1 MICYFKQIVIHLLLT
16 RKIDM
21 ETVALKKQTA
31 FRLSPELVE
40 RLKLKAE
47 KEHRSL
53 NNYVE
58 MVLMSAVEDDPNE
71 VTASAMRDA
80 REGRSLETLDLKKFK
95 EFVAAL

>member
-1 MICYFKQIVIHLLLT
+1 MFKQSVIYLLLK
-16 RKIDM
+16 RIEDM
-21 ETVALKKQTA
+21 ETVAVALKKQTA

-40 RLKLKAE
+40 RLKMKAE

-58 MVLMSAVEDDPNE
+58 MVLMSAVEDEPNE
-71 VTASAMRDA
+71 LTASAMRDA
-80 REGRSLETLDLKKFK
+80 REGRNLEPLDLKRFK

>member
-1 MICYFKQIVIHLLLT
+1 LLLM
-16 RKIDM
+16 RNEDM
-21 ETVALKKQTA
+21 ETVAVALKKQTA

-40 RLKLKAE
+40 RLKMKAE

-58 MVLMSAVEDDPNE
+58 MVLMSAVEDEPNE

-80 REGRSLETLDLKKFK
+80 REGSNLETLDLKKFK